1 MKFDPD
7 TGKPISLDERVQR
20 ELMSF
25 FARANIA
32 LVLMDTKTTED
43 KEKLTQR
50 LFEMAMVDG
59 RDIIE
64 IVSES
69 VLRAK
74 ASLRD

>member
-7 TGKPISLDERVQR
+7 TGKPISLDEQVQR

-25 FARANIA
+25 YARASLA
-32 LVLMDTKTTED
+32 LMIMDTKTTEG
-43 KEKLTQR
+43 KEKLTEH

-69 VLRAK
+69 MLRAK
-74 ASLRD
+74 VSLRD